1 MKCAADVLRG
11 SAGGGG
17 GGGGGGEAPGGAYS
31 TVAKQ
36 ERGVCLGLGARKGTA
51 LSKAFFFN
59 RDRGGLVEV
68 GGRGL
73 GKGTAQPV
81 LLDEEDGLATG

>member
-1 MKCAADVLRG
+1 M
-11 SAGGGG
+11 
-17 GGGGGGEAPGGAYS
+17 
-31 TVAKQ
+31 
-36 ERGVCLGLGARKGTA
+36 GLGARKGTA